1 MWSLC
6 PGNRSSYEVMH
17 FRGANPSQN
26 SYQAVTCRPRSLLA
40 LPRATGESPS
50 LPPPPNPSSSLSPAA
65 AAGVGHRA
73 SPAWG
78 WRRRDSLCPLA
89 RREAGLH
96 DGGGALRLGGGPGW
110 RREIPR
116 PGGLRGWWRRPLVAG
131 RRVARSRPDPS
142 SPDLS
147 PLGPIWVWAGR
158 SRRGGVSPGGVER
171 RQELGTAAAAHLL
184 QCRCWT
190 SRAHLGSAGP
200 VRAWSVRRL
209 HPVGYRFLA
218 SEGQ

>member
-1 MWSLC
+1 
-6 PGNRSSYEVMH
+6 MH

-50 LPPPPNPSSSLSPAA
+50 LPPPPNPSSSLSPAS

-78 WRRRDSLCPLA
+78 WRRRDSLYPLT

-142 SPDLS
+142 SPD
-147 PLGPIWVWAGR
+147 PDGPQRAQIWAGR
-158 SRRGGVSPGGVER
+158 IWPRAGVVASLRGALSGGRSLGRRRRHTCCSADAGLHGPTWARPG
-171 RQELGTAAAAHLL
+171 Q
-184 QCRCWT
+184 
-190 SRAHLGSAGP
+190 
-200 VRAWSVRRL
+200 
-209 HPVGYRFLA
+209 
-218 SEGQ
+218 